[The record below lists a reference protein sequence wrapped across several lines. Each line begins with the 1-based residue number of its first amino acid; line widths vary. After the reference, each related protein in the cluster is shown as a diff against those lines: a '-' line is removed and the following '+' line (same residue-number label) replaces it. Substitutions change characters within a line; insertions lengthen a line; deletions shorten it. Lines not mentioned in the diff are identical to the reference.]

1 MPWPGKAAMMRSRM
15 KSLSRAGAVGPRKR
29 EHMKKLL
36 IALLIAI
43 TLLPAMAA
51 RAAEETAKPAEAAAP
66 APSVPPPATP
76 AADAP
81 KPSVFLP
88 AAEPAKAAAPRFGYV
103 DVTRA
108 ATESEPGKAAMTQ
121 VKERGEKLTSQIN
134 ERQKKLEKM
143 KGEIEAK
150 LPTLT
155 QEQRAAKAKEFQK
168 KVEEFQKF
176 VKSAEKEMKT
186 KEEELT
192 GKLFKAIEEAAREF
206 GKAGGYVAI
215 VARKEL
221 LYSSDEV
228 RFEEVTDEIVKLVN
242 AKKVVK

>member
-1 MPWPGKAAMMRSRM
+1 M
-15 KSLSRAGAVGPRKR
+15 KNLLIV
-29 EHMKKLL
+29 LL
-36 IALLIAI
+36 IAV
-43 TLLPAMAA
+43 TLLPSVAA
-51 RAAEETAKPAEAAAP
+51 RAAEETAKPAEATTPAAH
-66 APSVPPPATP
+66 VPPPATP
-76 AADAP
+76 TAETP
-81 KPSVFLP
+81 KPSVFLT
-88 AAEPAKAAAPRFGYV
+88 ATEPAKAAAVRFGYV

-121 VKERGEKLTSQIN
+121 VKERGEKLSSQIN
-134 ERQKKLEKM
+134 DRQKKLEKM

-168 KVEEFQKF
+168 KVEDFQKF
-176 VKSAEKEMKT
+176 VKSAEKEMKS

-206 GKAGGYVAI
+206 GKTGGYAAI

-242 AKKVVK
+242 AKKVGK

>member
-1 MPWPGKAAMMRSRM
+1 M
-15 KSLSRAGAVGPRKR
+15 KN
-29 EHMKKLL
+29 LL
-36 IALLIAI
+36 IALLL
-43 TLLPAMAA
+43 TFLSVLPSVPVLAA
-51 RAAEETAKPAEAAAP
+51 DETAKPAETTAP
-66 APSVPPPATP
+66 AAQVPPPATP
-76 AADAP
+76 AAEVP

-192 GKLFKAIEEAAREF
+192 GKLFKSIEEAAREF
-206 GKAGGYVAI
+206 GKAGGYAAI

-242 AKKVVK
+242 AKRGGK